1 MNQKKFTTAER
12 LKTLEQAFLVV
23 TQQLTKLANAVN
35 KLKKLE
41 DEKVPEQ

>member
-23 TQQLTKLANAVN
+23 TQQLTKVANRV
-35 KLKKLE
+35 KKLE
-41 DEKVPEQ
+41 DEKVSEQ